1 MKYSKSKGRPESSR
15 SAMSVPKVKIKKLI
29 KSREVTDKDRAWG
42 HSDLLFRPSFDE

>member
-1 MKYSKSKGRPESSR
+1 MKYSKCKGRLESSR
-15 SAMSVPKVKIKKLI
+15 RAKPVPKVKMKKLI